1 MEQNGDKD
9 SNKTKAKYIWDPQ
22 KLAWVETGETP
33 PEEERA
39 QIAKEEEG
47 DEAVSEEISEEGGA
61 VEAAVEAVP
70 LQYQGVWVRLAGA
83 LVDLVILTIIGVII
97 SYTVGRAVGGLPNYS
112 LPIYGLLYL
121 VGFWSWRGQT
131 PGKMLIGAKVVR
143 RDGRPIDIGRAFARY
158 VFYLMPL
165 YAPITFVASMAGTW
179 TMILLPIIG
188 LVVEGLNRE
197 KRGIHDFIAGTV
209 VINSRA
215 PKPQPV
221 EAGSADVAEATES
234 VEPPV
239 ASEPGIDKTDQRK

>member
-1 MEQNGDKD
+1 MEENTDKD

-33 PEEERA
+33 PEEARA
-39 QIAKEEEG
+39 QIAQGEKG
-47 DEAVSEEISEEGGA
+47 DEAVLEDTSEEGGT
-61 VEAAVEAVP
+61 VEAPVEAVP
-70 LQYQGVWVRLAGA
+70 LQYGGVWARLGGA
-83 LVDLVILTIIGVII
+83 LVDLVILTIIGLII
-97 SYTVGRAVGGLPNYS
+97 SYAGRAVGGLPSYS
-112 LPIYGLLYL
+112 VPIYGLLYL
-121 VGFWSWRGQT
+121 VGFWLWRGQT

-158 VFYLMPL
+158 VFYLIPL
-165 YAPITFVASMAGTW
+165 YAPITFFARVAGNW

-188 LVVEGLNRE
+188 LVVVGLNRE

-221 EAGSADVAEATES
+221 EAESAHVAEATKS
-234 VEPPV
+234 AEPPV
-239 ASEPGIDKTDQRK
+239 ASERKTDKQE